1 MRHKLL
7 MIYLILSS
15 VVFSQEIIPP
25 AINSVGSVEF
35 FRKKYTLTFPMIEIN
50 SHKSLELRFDI
61 FGQDENVLYYVVELC
76 DYNWKPVD
84 IDPLDYI
91 EGYEVNSLYPFG
103 SSMNTLFDYVQYRL
117 ELPNRELGILLPG
130 NYYVH
135 IYSDENKTAKILSR
149 KFVVYQELTELEVD
163 VDNFESALY
172 EDKQNVKVEVKPKG
186 VSYNELVGNL
196 KLAVMQNYNWNST
209 KIFETYTTNGAG
221 KILYNAPGQIVFY
234 GVNEFRFFDVKSLKF
249 ISERVE
255 YMEYKAPFYHIYLKP
270 DNLRGQKQ
278 YFKNEDLHGRFF
290 ISNQETHDPDTLDA
304 EYVFVHFKLDVGVP
318 LPTDIYIEG
327 AITGWELKENY
338 MTFKPDEGVYE
349 KVLFLKQGLY
359 NYRYTAKDYNSTQ
372 AEWDI
377 TEGNFHQTENAYMG
391 ILYYRPLGEI
401 YYQPIGVGEN

>member
-1 MRHKLL
+1 MRHKLV
-7 MIYLILSS
+7 MIWLILSS
-15 VVFSQEIIPP
+15 TGISQEIFPP
-25 AINSVGSVEF
+25 QPNSVGIVEF
-35 FRKKYTLTFPMIEIN
+35 FQKNHKLTFPIIEIN
-50 SHKSLELRFDI
+50 GSKSLELRFDV
-61 FGQDENVLYYVVELC
+61 FGQQENVLYYTIELC
-76 DYNWKPVD
+76 DYNWEPVD

-91 EGYEVNSLYPFG
+91 QGYEINSLYPFG
-103 SSMNTLFDYVQYRL
+103 SSMNALFDYVQYRL
-117 ELPNRELGILLPG
+117 ELPNRDLEIMLPG
-130 NYYVH
+130 NYFVH
-135 IYSDENKTAKILSR
+135 VYSDEDKRAKLLSR
-149 KFVVYQELTELEVD
+149 KFIVYQELSDLDVK
-163 VDNFESALY
+163 VDNFESSLY

-186 VSYNELVGNL
+186 ISYNELVGNI
-196 KLAVMQNYNWNST
+196 KLSVLQNYNWNSA
-209 KIFETYTTNGAG
+209 KIFESHNTDGAG
-221 KILYNAPGQIVFY
+221 KIMYNAPGQIVFY

-255 YMEYKAPFYHIYLKP
+255 YMDYKAPFYHIYLKP

-304 EYVFVHFKLDVGVP
+304 EYIFVHFKLDAGVP

-327 AITGWELKENY
+327 AITDWELKDNY
-338 MTFKPDEGVYE
+338 MTYNPDKGIYE

-372 AEWDI
+372 PEWDI
-377 TEGNFHQTENAYMG
+377 TEGNFYQTDNAYLG